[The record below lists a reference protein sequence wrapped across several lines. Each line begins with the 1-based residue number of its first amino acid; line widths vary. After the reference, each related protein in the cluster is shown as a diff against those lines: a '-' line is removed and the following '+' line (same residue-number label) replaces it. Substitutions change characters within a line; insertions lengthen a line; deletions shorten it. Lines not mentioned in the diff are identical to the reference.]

1 MYELSRVRLYSIGPA
16 GARYADTVL
25 DLRGVGEPVP
35 SPAPTQAE
43 FFEEEPVGPPRRPAP
58 AGVLFLENGGGKS
71 VLLKLIFS
79 VMLPGH
85 RNTLGGASS
94 GVLRKF
100 LLADDCGHVALEWQH
115 TVTGETVV
123 VGKVSEWRGRQV
135 SNDPRKFAE
144 AWYSFRPGPG
154 LSLDSLPVA
163 ESAAVR
169 PAAEGASTARG
180 RRRTMKGFRDALTEA
195 GKAYPHL
202 DVVWVEIHE
211 RWNEHLGELGL
222 DPELFR
228 YQREMNADE
237 GEAAGLF
244 AVKNDSD
251 FTDLLLR
258 AVTDTRDTDGLA
270 DLVHGFAHK
279 LGRRAELTA
288 ERDFT
293 AGSLDLLQRIADA
306 AERREQAC
314 GVHAGAERRT
324 RTLARRL
331 SARGAEERARA
342 AELAERV
349 ASAEQA
355 VTDAEGARRRSE
367 LVAAELAYRHA
378 SLALAA
384 AEKGAAAQRRELSDA
399 RTLHS
404 AWQAAETVLRH
415 RAAADRSARVA
426 AAIREAERDAAPAL
440 AARAKAAADLVRALH
455 AAAEDGERVAGEE
468 EDRAAALQEA
478 GEAAHRDATSAATA
492 AQRARSDAEHLRQRL
507 AEVEQETAEAVRAG
521 WLDDSAPDA
530 DPARAALA
538 ASDAEKTT
546 VAAFDEARETA
557 RRTAD
562 HAKSAAAEEAR
573 AELAAA
579 RAVDA
584 ARAAE
589 SAYDAERRAAEA
601 LGAEQRLIE
610 LLGLPQP
617 SATVPAP
624 RGGARPSAAEAR
636 GTGRVTVR
644 IPDPGAI
651 GGQGTRAL
659 PADADRAGWITVR
672 VDEEDVDDVGL
683 SQLPAAFRAGPA
695 PYAPPPTE
703 DPALRDPGS
712 CGRVSCDPGSCGH
725 ASCGPGSCGRASCDP
740 GSCGHASCDPGSCGP
755 ASCDPGSCGRASC
768 DPGACGHASCDPG
781 ACGHAS
787 CDPGSRDRASRDH
800 AYASDEPLTDA
811 RGRHPAEGRRPACGE
826 GPSAVDAP
834 GVGEPRPADRMT
846 GRVDGAARVDAG
858 WSGVHAAGGRM
869 GSCPVDG
876 AAPAGPTEG
885 DGAAAGDGRPGAGP
899 AGQVAG
905 RVVETGAASVD
916 GGRPDAGPVGEA
928 EASRAVGREAA
939 RAGEAEAGQALRRRP
954 LAAEARP
961 AGRVTMRIDE
971 AGGAPSG
978 GGPRPD
984 GPREA
989 TRAVAAESRPSGEV
1003 SARIEDGSGDGD
1015 EARSETAADTVR
1027 AEGPGAGARRAEGA
1041 GAGASRAEGAGAGAT
1056 RAEGVR
1062 ADAGRAEGAGAG
1074 AVRTEGAGAGAA
1086 RADAAGAEGARAESA
1101 RADAVRAE
1109 DARAEGAGA
1118 DAVRAG
1124 GARAEGAG
1132 GGAVRAEGARADA
1145 VRDDTARADAV
1156 RADAVRAEGAR
1167 TGVTGSDAT
1176 DESDCWSPD
1185 PGGEPGRERTGRSR
1199 PARRPLADG
1208 PLTAEELDR
1217 NADAL
1222 RELLDESVA
1231 AAERQLFELRTAA
1244 AEDSRI
1250 LGALGDGGL
1259 LPPSPDVLAAVE
1271 YLGEHGIPALPGWR
1285 YLAQAVDPADHAAVL
1300 AARPELV
1307 DGVVIT
1313 DPDSHARAREVL
1325 GQASLLPRSAVAV
1338 GTSAA
1343 LLAPTPASGTEDS
1356 GVFLVPPNPAM
1367 HDERAADD
1375 ERRELRARATERD
1388 EEIRALAARLAGD
1401 RALSARLASWRTGCP
1416 PGRLA
1421 ELAAAAETAREAA
1434 DTAQRALVEARTARA
1449 EADEAATEAAR
1460 VRDERQEAAQRARRV
1475 ADALAGLAYRL
1486 RERATW
1492 QTRLRELAEEAA
1504 EYEERAAGCV
1514 DRARAADEDRRAA
1527 QRAADDA
1534 RRTARALRAER
1545 AEIAGAPDDLGED
1558 TEPPSASLPALRE
1571 AYRAASQVYEKVGV
1585 GADLRAEQ
1593 ARAESD
1599 ESAALASLDR
1609 LTNKVRTRAAQLLE
1623 GTDGADGP
1631 SRQAAAA
1638 RAESLVQMLESR
1650 ASAASE
1656 QLGRLRGE
1664 AERLAP
1670 ADGDAHT
1677 ELPEQLVPAD
1687 AEQAKEL
1694 LRTANGELAAR
1705 TDALDTART
1714 AHADLVRAHRSAEDA
1729 AGGFDETA
1737 ALLRDLLRDGP
1748 GAEDDG
1754 ERPEPYAGGL
1764 AEARQSAAEA
1774 RRSLRGCA
1782 ADLSA
1787 AEAAVREAGDV
1798 LVRHA
1803 NSTRYEQVRTPA
1815 RQQIREL
1822 PAAALPEHAAAWAE
1836 AFAPRLRVLTDELEQ
1851 LERNRDSIVDRLRGL
1866 VESCLATLRSAQ
1878 RLSRLPEGLGEWSG
1892 QEFLRI
1898 RFEDPDQATLTERL
1912 GEVIDEATRSAVR
1925 KNSDLRRDGM
1935 SLLLRGVHAALQ
1947 PRGVAV
1953 EILKPDAVLR
1963 AERVPVG
1970 QMGDV
1975 FSGGQ
1980 LLTAAI
1986 ALYCTMAA
1994 LRSNDRGRDK
2004 HRHAGT
2010 LFLDNPIGR
2019 ANATYLLELQRAV
2032 ADALGV
2038 QLLYTTGLFDT
2049 TALAE
2054 FPLVI
2059 RLRNDADLRAG
2070 LKYIS
2075 VEEHLRPGLP
2085 VREPEEEPQVH
2096 GQITATRMYRRPDAD
2111 APASAPASARASAD
2125 GP

>member
-35 SPAPTQAE
+35 HPAPIQAE
-43 FFEEEPVGPPRRPAP
+43 FFEDEPVGPPRRPAP

-115 TVTGETVV
+115 TLTGELVV

-163 ESAAVR
+163 ESTAVR
-169 PAAEGASTARG
+169 PPVEGASGAQG
-180 RRRTMKGFRDALTEA
+180 RRRTMKGFRDAVTEA

-202 DVVWVEIHE
+202 DVYWEEIHD

-244 AVKNDSD
+244 AVKKDSD

-270 DLVHGFAHK
+270 DLVGGFGNK

-293 AGSLDLLQRIADA
+293 AGSVDLLGRIVEA
-306 AERREQAC
+306 AETRSRTRD
-314 GVHAGAERRT
+314 VHAGAERRT

-331 SARGAEERARA
+331 SARAGEERGRA
-342 AELAERV
+342 ADLAQQVTTAAHAVTE
-349 ASAEQA
+349 AEQA
-355 VTDAEGARRRSE
+355 RGRSS
-367 LVAAELAYRHA
+367 LIAAELAYRNA

-384 AEKGAAAQRRELSDA
+384 AEKAANAQRRELVDA
-399 RTLHS
+399 RTLHA
-404 AWQAAETVLRH
+404 AWQAAEAVLRH
-415 RAAADRSARVA
+415 RAAADRSVRVA

-440 AARAKAAADLVRALH
+440 AARAKAASDLVRALH
-455 AAAEDGERVAGEE
+455 TAAESGERVANEE
-468 EDRAAALQEA
+468 EERSATLQEA
-478 GEAAHRDATSAATA
+478 GETAHRDATVAATE
-492 AQRARSDAEHLRQRL
+492 AQRARSEAGHLRQRL

-521 WLDDSAPDA
+521 WLDDTAPDA

-538 ASDAEKTT
+538 ASDAEKTA
-546 VAAFDEARETA
+546 VEAWESAREAA
-557 RRTAD
+557 RVTTDR
-562 HAKSAAAEEAR
+562 AKEAAAAGAR
-573 AELAAA
+573 AELTAA
-579 RAVDA
+579 RAEDA
-584 ARAAE
+584 AKAAE
-589 SAYDAERRAAEA
+589 NAYEAERRAAASIASE
-601 LGAEQRLIE
+601 ERLAE
-610 LLGLPQP
+610 LLSLPSTAP
-617 SATVPAP
+617 TGSVPHP
-624 RGGARPSAAEAR
+624 RRGGY
-636 GTGRVTVR
+636 
-644 IPDPGAI
+644 PD
-651 GGQGTRAL
+651 
-659 PADADRAGWITVR
+659 
-672 VDEEDVDDVGL
+672 
-683 SQLPAAFRAGPA
+683 
-695 PYAPPPTE
+695 
-703 DPALRDPGS
+703 
-712 CGRVSCDPGSCGH
+712 
-725 ASCGPGSCGRASCDP
+725 
-740 GSCGHASCDPGSCGP
+740 
-755 ASCDPGSCGRASC
+755 
-768 DPGACGHASCDPG
+768 
-781 ACGHAS
+781 
-787 CDPGSRDRASRDH
+787 
-800 AYASDEPLTDA
+800 ASD
-811 RGRHPAEGRRPACGE
+811 GHEG
-826 GPSAVDAP
+826 SAS
-834 GVGEPRPADRMT
+834 G
-846 GRVDGAARVDAG
+846 
-858 WSGVHAAGGRM
+858 SGV
-869 GSCPVDG
+869 PY
-876 AAPAGPTEG
+876 PG
-885 DGAAAGDGRPGAGP
+885 D
-899 AGQVAG
+899 
-905 RVVETGAASVD
+905 
-916 GGRPDAGPVGEA
+916 
-928 EASRAVGREAA
+928 A
-939 RAGEAEAGQALRRRP
+939 RAGRP
-954 LAAEARP
+954 
-961 AGRVTMRIDE
+961 
-971 AGGAPSG
+971 
-978 GGPRPD
+978 PRP
-984 GPREA
+984 
-989 TRAVAAESRPSGEV
+989 
-1003 SARIEDGSGDGD
+1003 
-1015 EARSETAADTVR
+1015 
-1027 AEGPGAGARRAEGA
+1027 
-1041 GAGASRAEGAGAGAT
+1041 
-1056 RAEGVR
+1056 
-1062 ADAGRAEGAGAG
+1062 
-1074 AVRTEGAGAGAA
+1074 RTEG
-1086 RADAAGAEGARAESA
+1086 S
-1101 RADAVRAE
+1101 
-1109 DARAEGAGA
+1109 
-1118 DAVRAG
+1118 
-1124 GARAEGAG
+1124 
-1132 GGAVRAEGARADA
+1132 
-1145 VRDDTARADAV
+1145 
-1156 RADAVRAEGAR
+1156 
-1167 TGVTGSDAT
+1167 
-1176 DESDCWSPD
+1176 
-1185 PGGEPGRERTGRSR
+1185 
-1199 PARRPLADG
+1199 
-1208 PLTAEELDR
+1208 LTAEELDR
-1217 NADAL
+1217 YADEL
-1222 RELLDESVA
+1222 RDLIEQVVSS
-1231 AAERQLFELRTAA
+1231 AERQLFELRTAA
-1244 AEDSRI
+1244 ADDSRI

-1259 LPPSPDVLAAVE
+1259 LPPGPDVLATVE
-1271 YLGEHGIPALPGWR
+1271 FLGEHGIPALPGWR

-1313 DPDSHARAREVL
+1313 DPDSHSRAREVL
-1325 GQASLLPRSAVAV
+1325 TGAALLPRSTVAV
-1338 GTSAA
+1338 GTAAA
-1343 LLAPTPASGTEDS
+1343 LLAPVPPQGIGED
-1356 GVFLVPPNPAM
+1356 GDVFLVPPNPAM
-1367 HDERAADD
+1367 HDEHAADE
-1375 ERRELRARATERD
+1375 ERQALRARAAERD

-1401 RALSARLASWRTGCP
+1401 RSLAARLGSWRSDCP
-1416 PGRLA
+1416 AGMLA
-1421 ELAAAAETAREAA
+1421 ELATAARGAREAA
-1434 DTAQRALVEARTARA
+1434 EAAEEALAEARTVRA
-1449 EADEAATEAAR
+1449 EADEAAADASGI
-1460 VRDERQEAAQRARRV
+1460 RDERQEAAQRARRA
-1475 ADALAGLAYRL
+1475 ADALAGLAFRL
-1486 RERATW
+1486 RERPGW
-1492 QTRLRELAEEAA
+1492 QARLRELADEAA
-1504 EYEERAAGCV
+1504 ESEARAQVCLE
-1514 DRARAADEDRRAA
+1514 RARAADEDRRAA

-1545 AEIAGAPDDLGED
+1545 AEIAGAPENLPDEGDA
-1558 TEPPSASLPALRE
+1558 PRAALPALRE

-1599 ESAALASLDR
+1599 ESAALAELDR
-1609 LTNKVRTRAAQLLE
+1609 LTNKVRTRAEQLLE
-1623 GTDGADGP
+1623 STDGADGP

-1638 RAESLVQMLESR
+1638 RAEALVQMLESR
-1650 ASAASE
+1650 ASTASE

-1670 ADGDAHT
+1670 EDGEAHTQLPDELVPVDVDMAGTLLRMANGDLADRTEALETARTVHT
-1677 ELPEQLVPAD
+1677 ELL
-1687 AEQAKEL
+1687 
-1694 LRTANGELAAR
+1694 
-1705 TDALDTART
+1705 
-1714 AHADLVRAHRSAEDA
+1714 RAHRAAEDA

-1737 ALLRDLLRDGP
+1737 ALLRDLLRDQAVGAHEE
-1748 GAEDDG
+1748 GAEA
-1754 ERPEPYAGGL
+1754 PEPYPGAL
-1764 AEARQSAAEA
+1764 EEARKTAAEA

-1787 AEAAVREAGDV
+1787 AEAAVREASDV

-1822 PAAALPEHAAAWAE
+1822 PASALPEHAAKWAE

-1851 LERNRDSIVDRLRGL
+1851 LERNRGSIVDRLRGL
-1866 VESCLATLRSAQ
+1866 VESALATLRSAQ

-1898 RFEDPDQATLTERL
+1898 RFEEPDQATLAERL
-1912 GEVIDEATRSAVR
+1912 GDVIDEATRAAVK

-1935 SLLLRGVHAALQ
+1935 SLLLRGVQAALE
-1947 PRGVAV
+1947 PKGVAV

-2032 ADALGV
+2032 SDALGV

-2085 VREPEEEPQVH
+2085 QQTPADGQTVH
-2096 GQITATRMYRRPDAD
+2096 GEITATRMFKRP
-2111 APASAPASARASAD
+2111 APHPA
-2125 GP
+2125 

>member
-25 DLRGVGEPVP
+25 DLRGVGAPVP
-35 SPAPTQAE
+35 TPAPAQAE

-115 TVTGETVV
+115 VLTGETVV

-154 LSLDSLPVA
+154 MSLDSLPVA
-163 ESAAVR
+163 ESSAMR
-169 PAAEGASTARG
+169 PRADGASGARG
-180 RRRTMKGFRDALTEA
+180 RRRTMKGFRDALTDA
-195 GKAYPHL
+195 GKNYPHL
-202 DVVWVEIHE
+202 DVVWEEIHE

-279 LGRRAELTA
+279 LGRRAELQA

-306 AERREQAC
+306 ADRRHQAR

-324 RTLARRL
+324 RTLARGL
-331 SARGAEERARA
+331 SARGALERGRA
-342 AELAERV
+342 AELAGQV
-349 ASAEQA
+349 AAAAHA
-355 VTDAEGARRRSE
+355 VTDAETARGRSS
-367 LVAAELAYRHA
+367 LIAAELAYRHA

-384 AEKGAAAQRRELSDA
+384 AEKAAAAQRRELNDA
-399 RTLHS
+399 RTLHA

-426 AAIREAERDAAPAL
+426 AAIHEAERDAAPAL
-440 AARAKAAADLVRALH
+440 AARAQAAAALVRALN
-455 AAAEDGERVAGEE
+455 AAAEEGERVANEQEE
-468 EDRAAALQEA
+468 RSAALQEA
-478 GEAAHRDATSAATA
+478 GEAAHRDATAAATD
-492 AQRARSDAEHLRQRL
+492 AQRARSEAEHLRQRL
-507 AEVEQETAEAVRAG
+507 AEVEQETEEAVRAG
-521 WLDDSAPDA
+521 WIDASGPDA

-538 ASDAEKTT
+538 ASDAEKPA
-546 VAAFDEARETA
+546 VAAYETA
-557 RRTAD
+557 REAAR
-562 HAKSAAAEEAR
+562 AAAERAKEAAAAESR

-579 RAVDA
+579 RAADA
-584 ARAAE
+584 ATAAG

-601 LGAEQRLIE
+601 IGAEQRLVE
-610 LLGLPQP
+610 LLGLP
-617 SATVPAP
+617 
-624 RGGARPSAAEAR
+624 G
-636 GTGRVTVR
+636 
-644 IPDPGAI
+644 PD
-651 GGQGTRAL
+651 T
-659 PADADRAGWITVR
+659 
-672 VDEEDVDDVGL
+672 
-683 SQLPAAFRAGPA
+683 
-695 PYAPPPTE
+695 
-703 DPALRDPGS
+703 
-712 CGRVSCDPGSCGH
+712 
-725 ASCGPGSCGRASCDP
+725 
-740 GSCGHASCDPGSCGP
+740 
-755 ASCDPGSCGRASC
+755 
-768 DPGACGHASCDPG
+768 
-781 ACGHAS
+781 
-787 CDPGSRDRASRDH
+787 
-800 AYASDEPLTDA
+800 
-811 RGRHPAEGRRPACGE
+811 
-826 GPSAVDAP
+826 
-834 GVGEPRPADRMT
+834 
-846 GRVDGAARVDAG
+846 
-858 WSGVHAAGGRM
+858 
-869 GSCPVDG
+869 
-876 AAPAGPTEG
+876 
-885 DGAAAGDGRPGAGP
+885 AGDLPRQRTADDT
-899 AGQVAG
+899 
-905 RVVETGAASVD
+905 TGT
-916 GGRPDAGPVGEA
+916 P
-928 EASRAVGREAA
+928 
-939 RAGEAEAGQALRRRP
+939 QN
-954 LAAEARP
+954 
-961 AGRVTMRIDE
+961 
-971 AGGAPSG
+971 
-978 GGPRPD
+978 
-984 GPREA
+984 
-989 TRAVAAESRPSGEV
+989 
-1003 SARIEDGSGDGD
+1003 
-1015 EARSETAADTVR
+1015 
-1027 AEGPGAGARRAEGA
+1027 GARRA
-1041 GAGASRAEGAGAGAT
+1041 AS
-1056 RAEGVR
+1056 
-1062 ADAGRAEGAGAG
+1062 
-1074 AVRTEGAGAGAA
+1074 
-1086 RADAAGAEGARAESA
+1086 
-1101 RADAVRAE
+1101 
-1109 DARAEGAGA
+1109 
-1118 DAVRAG
+1118 
-1124 GARAEGAG
+1124 
-1132 GGAVRAEGARADA
+1132 
-1145 VRDDTARADAV
+1145 
-1156 RADAVRAEGAR
+1156 
-1167 TGVTGSDAT
+1167 
-1176 DESDCWSPD
+1176 
-1185 PGGEPGRERTGRSR
+1185 
-1199 PARRPLADG
+1199 G

-1222 RELLDESVA
+1222 CELLDDNVA
-1231 AAERQLFELRTAA
+1231 TAERQLFELRTAA
-1244 AEDSRI
+1244 ADDSRI

-1259 LPPSPDVLAAVE
+1259 LPPSADVLAAVE
-1271 YLGEHGIPALPGWR
+1271 FLGEHGIPALPGWR
-1285 YLAQAVDPADHAAVL
+1285 YLAQSVDPARHADVL

-1313 DPDSHARAREVL
+1313 DAGSHARAREAL
-1325 GQASLLPRSAVAV
+1325 AAASLLPRSAVAV
-1338 GTSAA
+1338 GTAAA
-1343 LLAPTPASGTEDS
+1343 LLAPAPERTDGETD
-1356 GVFLVPPNPAM
+1356 VFLVPPNPAM
-1367 HDERAADD
+1367 HDERAADE
-1375 ERRELRARATERD
+1375 ERHALRERAAARD
-1388 EEIRALAARLAGD
+1388 AEIRAVAARLAADRTLAARLT
-1401 RALSARLASWRTGCP
+1401 SWRAGCP
-1416 PGRLA
+1416 AGRLA
-1421 ELAAAAETAREAA
+1421 ELAAAAEHARTAADAAREALA
-1434 DTAQRALVEARTARA
+1434 EARTARA
-1449 EADEAATEAAR
+1449 EAEETATETAR
-1460 VRDERQEAAQRARRV
+1460 VRDERQETAQRARRV
-1475 ADALAGLAYRL
+1475 ADALAGLAHRL
-1486 RERATW
+1486 RERANW
-1492 QTRLRELAEEAA
+1492 QSRLRELAEEAA
-1504 EYEERAAGCV
+1504 EAEERAAVCV

-1545 AEIAGAPDDLGED
+1545 AEIAGAPDDVTGG
-1558 TEPPSASLPALRE
+1558 TEAPTASLPALRE
-1571 AYRAASQVYEKVGV
+1571 AYRAASQLYEKVGV

-1599 ESAALASLDR
+1599 ESAARAELDR

-1638 RAESLVQMLESR
+1638 RAEALVQMLESR
-1650 ASAASE
+1650 ISAASE

-1670 ADGDAHT
+1670 AEGEHHT
-1677 ELPEQLVPAD
+1677 ELPDELVPAD
-1687 AEQAKEL
+1687 ADRAKEL
-1694 LRTANGELAAR
+1694 LRGATTELAAR
-1705 TDALDTART
+1705 TDALEQART
-1714 AHADLVRAHRSAEDA
+1714 AHADLLRAHRAAEDA
-1729 AGGFDETA
+1729 ATGFDDTA
-1737 ALLRDLLRDGP
+1737 ALLRDLLRDNTP
-1748 GAEDDG
+1748 EEEAE
-1754 ERPEPYAGGL
+1754 EAEPFSGTL
-1764 AEARQSAAEA
+1764 EEARQAAAEA

-1787 AEAAVREAGDV
+1787 ADAAVREAGDV

-1803 NSTRYEQVRTPA
+1803 NSTRYELVRTPA

-1836 AFAPRLRVLTDELEQ
+1836 AFAPRLRVLTDELDQ

-1866 VESCLATLRSAQ
+1866 VESSLTTLRSAQ

-1898 RFEDPDQATLTERL
+1898 RFEDPDQSTLTERL
-1912 GEVIDEATRSAVR
+1912 GEVIDEATRSAVK

-1935 SLLLRGVHAALQ
+1935 SLLLRGVRAALQ

-2004 HRHAGT
+2004 QRHAGT

-2085 VREPEEEPQVH
+2085 QTDPEATEQVH
-2096 GQITATRMYRRPDAD
+2096 GEITATRMFRRPAEE
-2111 APASAPASARASAD
+2111 PAGRPAAV
-2125 GP
+2125 

>member
-25 DLRGVGEPVP
+25 DLRGVGAPVP
-35 SPAPTQAE
+35 QPAPAQAD
-43 FFEEEPVGPPRRPAP
+43 FFEDEPVGPPRRPAP

-115 TVTGETVV
+115 VLTGESVV

-154 LSLDSLPVA
+154 MSLDSLPVA
-163 ESAAVR
+163 EATIVR
-169 PAAEGASTARG
+169 PRQESGEGSSGAQG
-180 RRRTMKGFRDALTEA
+180 RRRTMKGFRDVLTEA
-195 GKAYPHL
+195 GKNYPNL
-202 DVVWVEIHE
+202 DVVWEETHE
-211 RWNEHLGELGL
+211 RWNVHLGELGL

-293 AGSLDLLQRIADA
+293 AGSLDLLSRIADA
-306 AERREQAC
+306 AEQRERARE
-314 GVHAGAERRT
+314 VHAGAERRT
-324 RTLARRL
+324 RSLAQRL
-331 SARGAEERARA
+331 HARGTEERGRA
-342 AELAERV
+342 AELAEQV
-349 ASAEQA
+349 AAA
-355 VTDAEGARRRSE
+355 AHRVTDAERVRERRS
-367 LVAAELAYRHA
+367 LVSAELAYRHA

-384 AEKGAAAQRRELSDA
+384 AEKGAAAQRRELNDA

-404 AWQAAETVLRH
+404 AWQAAETALRH

-440 AARAKAAADLVRALH
+440 AARATAAADLVRALH
-455 AAAEDGERVAGEE
+455 AAAEAGERVANEE
-468 EDRAAALQEA
+468 EERSAALQEA
-478 GEAAHRDATSAATA
+478 GESAHRDATTAATH
-492 AQRARSDAEHLRQRL
+492 AQRARSEADHLKQRL
-507 AEVEQETAEAVRAG
+507 TEVAEETAEAVRAG

-538 ASDAEKTT
+538 ASDAEKTA
-546 VAAFDEARETA
+546 VEAWDSARETA
-557 RRTAD
+557 RQATDRARE
-562 HAKSAAAEEAR
+562 AAARHSA

-579 RAVDA
+579 RAEDA
-584 ARAAE
+584 AQAAERAHDAEHRAAE
-589 SAYDAERRAAEA
+589 SI
-601 LGAEQRLIE
+601 GAEQRLAD
-610 LLGLPQP
+610 LLGLPQSEAKALGVP
-617 SATVPAP
+617 GPRTAMPDTDRPAP
-624 RGGARPSAAEAR
+624 RR
-636 GTGRVTVR
+636 
-644 IPDPGAI
+644 
-651 GGQGTRAL
+651 
-659 PADADRAGWITVR
+659 
-672 VDEEDVDDVGL
+672 
-683 SQLPAAFRAGPA
+683 PAA
-695 PYAPPPTE
+695 
-703 DPALRDPGS
+703 
-712 CGRVSCDPGSCGH
+712 
-725 ASCGPGSCGRASCDP
+725 
-740 GSCGHASCDPGSCGP
+740 
-755 ASCDPGSCGRASC
+755 
-768 DPGACGHASCDPG
+768 
-781 ACGHAS
+781 
-787 CDPGSRDRASRDH
+787 
-800 AYASDEPLTDA
+800 
-811 RGRHPAEGRRPACGE
+811 
-826 GPSAVDAP
+826 
-834 GVGEPRPADRMT
+834 
-846 GRVDGAARVDAG
+846 
-858 WSGVHAAGGRM
+858 
-869 GSCPVDG
+869 
-876 AAPAGPTEG
+876 
-885 DGAAAGDGRPGAGP
+885 
-899 AGQVAG
+899 
-905 RVVETGAASVD
+905 
-916 GGRPDAGPVGEA
+916 
-928 EASRAVGREAA
+928 
-939 RAGEAEAGQALRRRP
+939 
-954 LAAEARP
+954 
-961 AGRVTMRIDE
+961 
-971 AGGAPSG
+971 
-978 GGPRPD
+978 
-984 GPREA
+984 
-989 TRAVAAESRPSGEV
+989 
-1003 SARIEDGSGDGD
+1003 
-1015 EARSETAADTVR
+1015 
-1027 AEGPGAGARRAEGA
+1027 
-1041 GAGASRAEGAGAGAT
+1041 
-1056 RAEGVR
+1056 
-1062 ADAGRAEGAGAG
+1062 
-1074 AVRTEGAGAGAA
+1074 
-1086 RADAAGAEGARAESA
+1086 
-1101 RADAVRAE
+1101 
-1109 DARAEGAGA
+1109 
-1118 DAVRAG
+1118 
-1124 GARAEGAG
+1124 
-1132 GGAVRAEGARADA
+1132 
-1145 VRDDTARADAV
+1145 
-1156 RADAVRAEGAR
+1156 
-1167 TGVTGSDAT
+1167 
-1176 DESDCWSPD
+1176 
-1185 PGGEPGRERTGRSR
+1185 
-1199 PARRPLADG
+1199 G

-1217 NADAL
+1217 NADEL
-1222 RELLDESVA
+1222 HELLEEGVT
-1231 AAERQLFELRTAA
+1231 AAERQLFDLRTAA
-1244 AEDSRI
+1244 ADDARI

-1259 LPPSPDVLAAVE
+1259 LPPGPDVLAAVE
-1271 YLGEHGIPALPGWR
+1271 YLGEHGVPALPGWR
-1285 YLAQAVDPADHAAVL
+1285 YLAQSVDPADHTRVL

-1307 DGVVIT
+1307 DGVIIT
-1313 DPDSHARAREVL
+1313 DPETHARAREVL
-1325 GQASLLPRSAVAV
+1325 AQAALLPRSAVAV
-1338 GTSAA
+1338 GTAAA
-1343 LLAPTPASGTEDS
+1343 LLAPTPAPDERES

-1367 HDERAADD
+1367 HDESAADE
-1375 ERRELRARATERD
+1375 ERQALRARAIERD

-1401 RALSARLASWRTGCP
+1401 RALAARLGSWRAGCP
-1416 PGRLA
+1416 AGRLA
-1421 ELAAAAETAREAA
+1421 ELAAAADET
-1434 DTAQRALVEARTARA
+1434 RTA
-1449 EADEAATEAAR
+1449 ADEAAAELAEARAARAETEEVAAEATR
-1460 VRDERQEAAQRARRV
+1460 VRDERQESAQRARRA
-1475 ADALAGLAYRL
+1475 ADLLAGLAHRL
-1486 RERATW
+1486 RERASW
-1492 QTRLRELAEEAA
+1492 QSRMRELADEAA
-1504 EYEERAAGCV
+1504 EFEARAEECV
-1514 DRARAADEDRRAA
+1514 DRARAADEDRRAT

-1545 AEIAGAPDDLGED
+1545 AEIAGVPDEVGEAPEG
-1558 TEPPSASLPALRE
+1558 TSTSLPALRE
-1571 AYRAASQVYEKVGV
+1571 AYRAASQLYEQVGV

-1593 ARAESD
+1593 ARAEGD
-1599 ESAALASLDR
+1599 ESAALAELNR
-1609 LTNKVRTRAAQLLE
+1609 LTNKVRTRAEALLE
-1623 GTDGADGP
+1623 SPDAADGP
-1631 SRQAAAA
+1631 SRQAAAT
-1638 RAESLVQMLESR
+1638 RAESLVQMLETR

-1670 ADGDAHT
+1670 TDGEAHT
-1677 ELPEQLVPAD
+1677 ELPDELVPKDAD
-1687 AEQAKEL
+1687 RAKEL
-1694 LRTANGELAAR
+1694 LRTASGELATAAEALQAAR
-1705 TDALDTART
+1705 DRHEELL
-1714 AHADLVRAHRSAEDA
+1714 HGHRAAEDA

-1737 ALLRDLLRDGP
+1737 ALLRDLLRDHQD
-1748 GAEDDG
+1748 AEDAADG
-1754 ERPEPYAGGL
+1754 QTEPYAGRV
-1764 AEARQSAAEA
+1764 EDARQAAAES

-1782 ADLSA
+1782 ADLST
-1787 AEAAVREAGDV
+1787 AESAVREASDI

-1822 PAAALPEHAAAWAE
+1822 PASALPDHAAKWAE

-1866 VESCLATLRSAQ
+1866 VESSLTTLRSAQ

-1912 GEVIDEATRSAVR
+1912 GEVIDEATSAAVR

-1935 SLLLRGVHAALQ
+1935 SLLLRGVAAALQ

-2004 HRHAGT
+2004 QRHAGT

-2085 VREPEEEPQVH
+2085 QPDPSGEAVH
-2096 GQITATRMYRRPDAD
+2096 GQITATRMYRRPEETAAEETAD
-2111 APASAPASARASAD
+2111 PA
-2125 GP
+2125 GG

>member
-1 MYELSRVRLYSIGPA
+1 MYELSRIRLYSIGPA

-35 SPAPTQAE
+35 HPAPAQAE
-43 FFEEEPVGPPRRPAP
+43 FFEDEPTGPPRRPAP

-115 TVTGETVV
+115 TQTGECVV

-163 ESAAVR
+163 EATAVR
-169 PAAEGASTARG
+169 PPAEGASGAQG

-202 DVVWVEIHE
+202 EVSFEEIHD
-211 RWNEHLGELGL
+211 RWNEHLTELGL

-244 AVKNDSD
+244 AVKKDSD

-270 DLVHGFAHK
+270 DLVHGFGNK
-279 LGRRAELTA
+279 LGRRAELMA

-293 AGSLDLLQRIADA
+293 AGSVDLLTRIVEA
-306 AERREQAC
+306 AGTRSRTRD
-314 GVHAGAERRT
+314 VHAGAERRT
-324 RTLARRL
+324 RSLARRL
-331 SARGAEERARA
+331 SARATQERARA
-342 AELAERV
+342 ADLAQRV
-349 ASAEQA
+349 TGAAREVTAAESAR
-355 VTDAEGARRRSE
+355 DRSAAI
-367 LVAAELAYRHA
+367 AAELAYRHA
-378 SLALAA
+378 SLALTVADKAA
-384 AEKGAAAQRRELSDA
+384 TAQRRELLEA

-440 AARAKAAADLVRALH
+440 AARATAAAQLVRALH
-455 AAAEDGERVAGEE
+455 TAAEDGERVANEE
-468 EDRAAALQEA
+468 EERSALLQEA
-478 GEAAHRDATSAATA
+478 GETAHRDATAAATA
-492 AQRARSDAEHLRQRL
+492 AQRARSEAEHLRARL
-507 AEVEQETAEAVRAG
+507 SEVEQETAEAVRAG
-521 WLDDSAPDA
+521 WLDDSAADA

-538 ASDAEKTT
+538 ASDAEKTA
-546 VAAFDEARETA
+546 VAAWDEAREA
-557 RRTAD
+557 ARTA
-562 HAKSAAAEEAR
+562 SAAAREAAAGESR
-573 AELAAA
+573 AELT
-579 RAVDA
+579 A
-584 ARAAE
+584 ARAADAAAAAE
-589 SAYDAERRAAEA
+589 AAHEAERRTAAA
-601 LGAEQRLIE
+601 IADSPRLAD
-610 LLGLPQP
+610 LLGLPG
-617 SATVPAP
+617 AP
-624 RGGARPSAAEAR
+624 EAPEASLPHQRGS
-636 GTGRVTVR
+636 
-644 IPDPGAI
+644 
-651 GGQGTRAL
+651 
-659 PADADRAGWITVR
+659 
-672 VDEEDVDDVGL
+672 
-683 SQLPAAFRAGPA
+683 AGPG
-695 PYAPPPTE
+695 
-703 DPALRDPGS
+703 PA
-712 CGRVSCDPGSCGH
+712 
-725 ASCGPGSCGRASCDP
+725 GRA
-740 GSCGHASCDPGSCGP
+740 
-755 ASCDPGSCGRASC
+755 
-768 DPGACGHASCDPG
+768 
-781 ACGHAS
+781 
-787 CDPGSRDRASRDH
+787 
-800 AYASDEPLTDA
+800 
-811 RGRHPAEGRRPACGE
+811 
-826 GPSAVDAP
+826 
-834 GVGEPRPADRMT
+834 
-846 GRVDGAARVDAG
+846 
-858 WSGVHAAGGRM
+858 
-869 GSCPVDG
+869 
-876 AAPAGPTEG
+876 
-885 DGAAAGDGRPGAGP
+885 PGAGP
-899 AGQVAG
+899 GLG
-905 RVVETGAASVD
+905 
-916 GGRPDAGPVGEA
+916 A
-928 EASRAVGREAA
+928 EA
-939 RAGEAEAGQALRRRP
+939 
-954 LAAEARP
+954 
-961 AGRVTMRIDE
+961 
-971 AGGAPSG
+971 
-978 GGPRPD
+978 
-984 GPREA
+984 
-989 TRAVAAESRPSGEV
+989 
-1003 SARIEDGSGDGD
+1003 
-1015 EARSETAADTVR
+1015 
-1027 AEGPGAGARRAEGA
+1027 
-1041 GAGASRAEGAGAGAT
+1041 
-1056 RAEGVR
+1056 
-1062 ADAGRAEGAGAG
+1062 
-1074 AVRTEGAGAGAA
+1074 
-1086 RADAAGAEGARAESA
+1086 
-1101 RADAVRAE
+1101 
-1109 DARAEGAGA
+1109 
-1118 DAVRAG
+1118 
-1124 GARAEGAG
+1124 
-1132 GGAVRAEGARADA
+1132 
-1145 VRDDTARADAV
+1145 
-1156 RADAVRAEGAR
+1156 
-1167 TGVTGSDAT
+1167 
-1176 DESDCWSPD
+1176 
-1185 PGGEPGRERTGRSR
+1185 
-1199 PARRPLADG
+1199 
-1208 PLTAEELDR
+1208 LDR
-1217 NADAL
+1217 NADDL
-1222 RELLDESVA
+1222 HELLQTGVA

-1244 AEDSRI
+1244 ADDARI
-1250 LGALGDGGL
+1250 LAALGDGGL
-1259 LPPSPDVLAAVE
+1259 LPPGPDVLATVE

-1313 DPDSHARAREVL
+1313 EPDTHARAREVL
-1325 GQASLLPRSAVAV
+1325 AGAALLPRSAVAV
-1338 GTSAA
+1338 GTAAA
-1343 LLAPTPASGTEDS
+1343 LLAPVPPAGAAGDGDASGIFIVS
-1356 GVFLVPPNPAM
+1356 PNPAM
-1367 HDERAADD
+1367 HDEHAADEERQALRTRAA
-1375 ERRELRARATERD
+1375 ARDT
-1388 EEIRALAARLAGD
+1388 EIRDLAARLAGD
-1401 RALSARLASWRTGCP
+1401 RELAARLASWRTGCP

-1421 ELAAAAETAREAA
+1421 ELGEQAAAARAFAVEAEA
-1434 DTAQRALVEARTARA
+1434 ELAEARTVRA
-1449 EADEAATEAAR
+1449 EAEEAAADAAR
-1460 VRDERQEAAQRARRV
+1460 VRDERQDTAQRARRA
-1475 ADALAGLAYRL
+1475 ADALAGLAFRL
-1486 RERATW
+1486 RERAGW
-1492 QTRLRELAEEAA
+1492 QAKVRELADEAA
-1504 EYEERAAGCV
+1504 ESEARAEVCL

-1545 AEIAGAPDDLGED
+1545 AEIAGVSDLPPEEDQPQRAALPD
-1558 TEPPSASLPALRE
+1558 LRE
-1571 AYRAASQVYEKVGV
+1571 AYRAASQLYEKVGV

-1599 ESAALASLDR
+1599 ESAATAELDR

-1650 ASAASE
+1650 ASTASE

-1670 ADGDAHT
+1670 ADGGAHT
-1677 ELPEQLVPAD
+1677 DLPEELVPEHV
-1687 AEQAKEL
+1687 EQAQAL
-1694 LRTANGELAAR
+1694 LRTATAQLAAH
-1705 TDALDTART
+1705 TAAVEAARA
-1714 AHADLVRAHRSAEDA
+1714 AHAELLRAHRTAEDG

-1737 ALLRDLLRDGP
+1737 AQLRDQLRDHTHQGSGEDEAQDQTPYP
-1748 GAEDDG
+1748 GALE
-1754 ERPEPYAGGL
+1754 
-1764 AEARQSAAEA
+1764 EARQSAAEA
-1774 RRSLRGCA
+1774 RRSLRGCT

-1787 AEAAVREAGDV
+1787 AEAAVREASDI

-1822 PAAALPEHAAAWAE
+1822 PASALPEHAAAWAA

-1866 VESCLATLRSAQ
+1866 VESALATLRSAQ
-1878 RLSRLPEGLGEWSG
+1878 RLSQLPEGLGEWSG

-1898 RFEDPDQATLTERL
+1898 RFEEPDQATLTERL
-1912 GEVIDEATRSAVR
+1912 GEVIDEATRSAVK
-1925 KNSDLRRDGM
+1925 KNASFGEGRRDGM
-1935 SLLLRGVHAALQ
+1935 SLLLRGVQAALE
-1947 PRGVAV
+1947 PRGISV

-2032 ADALGV
+2032 SDALGV

-2085 VREPEEEPQVH
+2085 QQAAEGETVH
-2096 GQITATRMYRRPDAD
+2096 GEITATRMFRKTPQ
-2111 APASAPASARASAD
+2111 S
-2125 GP
+2125 

>member
-1 MYELSRVRLYSIGPA
+1 MYELSRIRLYSIGPA

-25 DLRGVGEPVP
+25 DLRGVGDPVP
-35 SPAPTQAE
+35 SPAPAQAE
-43 FFEEEPVGPPRRPAP
+43 FFEDEPVGPPRRPAP

-115 TVTGETVV
+115 TVTGESIV

-163 ESAAVR
+163 EAASVR

-202 DVVWVEIHE
+202 DVAWVEIHE

-279 LGRRAELTA
+279 LGRRAELIA

-306 AERREQAC
+306 AERREQAR

-331 SARGAEERARA
+331 SARGAEERGRA
-342 AELAERV
+342 AELAQQV
-349 ASAEQA
+349 AAAAHA
-355 VTDAEGARRRSE
+355 VTEAETARGRSG
-367 LVAAELAYRHA
+367 LVAAEIAYRHA

-384 AEKGAAAQRRELSDA
+384 AEKGAAAQRRELNDA

-455 AAAEDGERVAGEE
+455 AAAEDGERHAGEE
-468 EDRAAALQEA
+468 EERSAALQETS
-478 GEAAHRDATSAATA
+478 EAAHHDATSAATA
-492 AQRARSDAEHLRQRL
+492 AQRARSEAEHLRQRL
-507 AEVEQETAEAVRAG
+507 TEVEQETAEAVRAG

-546 VAAFDEARETA
+546 AAAWEAARETA
-557 RRTAD
+557 GRTAD
-562 HAKSAAAEEAR
+562 HAKAAAAEQAR

-579 RAVDA
+579 RAADA

-601 LGAEQRLIE
+601 LGAEPRLIE

-617 SATVPAP
+617 TAAIPA
-624 RGGARPSAAEAR
+624 ARSSAAESS
-636 GTGRVTVR
+636 
-644 IPDPGAI
+644 
-651 GGQGTRAL
+651 
-659 PADADRAGWITVR
+659 RAGWVTVR
-672 VDEEDVDDVGL
+672 VDDDPDADDMLGL
-683 SQLPAAFRAGPA
+683 SQLPAAFRAAPA
-695 PYAPPPTE
+695 T
-703 DPALRDPGS
+703 RTPGE
-712 CGRVSCDPGSCGH
+712 CAQD
-725 ASCGPGSCGRASCDP
+725 A
-740 GSCGHASCDPGSCGP
+740 
-755 ASCDPGSCGRASC
+755 
-768 DPGACGHASCDPG
+768 
-781 ACGHAS
+781 
-787 CDPGSRDRASRDH
+787 DH
-800 AYASDEPLTDA
+800 AYADDDATDIRGPRADADEDPPT
-811 RGRHPAEGRRPACGE
+811 PP
-826 GPSAVDAP
+826 
-834 GVGEPRPADRMT
+834 T
-846 GRVDGAARVDAG
+846 GT
-858 WSGVHAAGGRM
+858 HAAD
-869 GSCPVDG
+869 S
-876 AAPAGPTEG
+876 
-885 DGAAAGDGRPGAGP
+885 RPK
-899 AGQVAG
+899 
-905 RVVETGAASVD
+905 
-916 GGRPDAGPVGEA
+916 
-928 EASRAVGREAA
+928 
-939 RAGEAEAGQALRRRP
+939 
-954 LAAEARP
+954 
-961 AGRVTMRIDE
+961 GRVTVRVDD
-971 AGGAPSG
+971 APC
-978 GGPRPD
+978 
-984 GPREA
+984 
-989 TRAVAAESRPSGEV
+989 AAS
-1003 SARIEDGSGDGD
+1003 
-1015 EARSETAADTVR
+1015 
-1027 AEGPGAGARRAEGA
+1027 
-1041 GAGASRAEGAGAGAT
+1041 
-1056 RAEGVR
+1056 
-1062 ADAGRAEGAGAG
+1062 
-1074 AVRTEGAGAGAA
+1074 
-1086 RADAAGAEGARAESA
+1086 AAGAEGPGPGGNGGAGRVYAADSPPPGRVTARVGDDGDGGDGDERAS
-1101 RADAVRAE
+1101 ADA
-1109 DARAEGAGA
+1109 DAGSAPDDEQAPDAGQ
-1118 DAVRAG
+1118 
-1124 GARAEGAG
+1124 
-1132 GGAVRAEGARADA
+1132 
-1145 VRDDTARADAV
+1145 
-1156 RADAVRAEGAR
+1156 
-1167 TGVTGSDAT
+1167 
-1176 DESDCWSPD
+1176 P
-1185 PGGEPGRERTGRSR
+1185 R
-1199 PARRPLADG
+1199 PADDASGDEQGCWAPGVGDDDSGASADGEDGAPRAAAPASTPAPAPRAVGDG

-1217 NADAL
+1217 NVEAL
-1222 RELLDESVA
+1222 RELLEESVGS
-1231 AAERQLFELRTAA
+1231 AERQLFDLRTAA
-1244 AEDSRI
+1244 ADDSRI
-1250 LGALGDGGL
+1250 LAALGDGGL

-1313 DPDSHARAREVL
+1313 DPDTHARARAVL

-1338 GTSAA
+1338 GTAAA
-1343 LLAPTPASGTEDS
+1343 LLAPTPAPGSGEDS

-1375 ERRELRARATERD
+1375 ERRGLRDRATARD
-1388 EEIRALAARLAGD
+1388 EEIRALAARLSGD
-1401 RALSARLASWRTGCP
+1401 RALAARLSSWRAGCP
-1416 PGRLA
+1416 AGRLA
-1421 ELAAAAETAREAA
+1421 ELAAAAEGAAEAA
-1434 DTAQRALVEARTARA
+1434 ETAQRELVEARTARA

-1504 EYEERAAGCV
+1504 EAEEQAAACV

-1534 RRTARALRAER
+1534 HRTARALRAER

-1558 TEPPSASLPALRE
+1558 TEPPTASLPALRE

-1599 ESAALASLDR
+1599 ESAALATLDR

-1638 RAESLVQMLESR
+1638 RAESLVQMLETR

-1670 ADGDAHT
+1670 ADGDDAHT
-1677 ELPEQLVPAD
+1677 ALPEEMVPAD

-1694 LRTANGELAAR
+1694 LRTANAELAAR

-1714 AHADLVRAHRSAEDA
+1714 AHADLLRAHRSAEDA

-1737 ALLRDLLRDGP
+1737 ALLRDLLREGP

-1754 ERPEPYAGGL
+1754 ERPDPYAGGL
-1764 AEARQSAAEA
+1764 DEARQAATEA

-1782 ADLSA
+1782 ADLSG
-1787 AEAAVREAGDV
+1787 AESAVREASDV

-1822 PAAALPEHAAAWAE
+1822 PAAALPEHATAWAD

-1898 RFEDPDQATLTERL
+1898 RFDDPDQATLTERL
-1912 GEVIDEATRSAVR
+1912 GEVIDEATRSAVK

-1935 SLLLRGVHAALQ
+1935 SLLLRGVSAALQ

-2085 VREPEEEPQVH
+2085 AQDPEGEQVH
-2096 GQITATRMYRRPDAD
+2096 GQITATRMYRRPEGDTGG
-2111 APASAPASARASAD
+2111 APAGTPAD

>member
-25 DLRGVGEPVP
+25 DLRGVGAPVP
-35 SPAPTQAE
+35 RPAPAQAD
-43 FFEEEPVGPPRRPAP
+43 FFEDEPVGPPRRPAP

-115 TVTGETVV
+115 VLTGESVV

-154 LSLDSLPVA
+154 MSLDSLPVA
-163 ESAAVR
+163 EATVVR
-169 PAAEGASTARG
+169 PRQESGEGSSGAQG
-180 RRRTMKGFRDALTEA
+180 RRRTMKGFRDVLTEA
-195 GKAYPHL
+195 GKNYPNL
-202 DVVWVEIHE
+202 DVVWEEGHE
-211 RWNEHLGELGL
+211 RWNVHLGELGL

-293 AGSLDLLQRIADA
+293 AGSLDLLSRIADA
-306 AERREQAC
+306 AEQRERARE
-314 GVHAGAERRT
+314 VHAGAERRT
-324 RTLARRL
+324 RGLAQRL
-331 SARGAEERARA
+331 HARGTEERGRA
-342 AELAERV
+342 AELAEQV
-349 ASAEQA
+349 AAA
-355 VTDAEGARRRSE
+355 AHRVTDAERVRERRS
-367 LVAAELAYRHA
+367 LVSAELAYRHA

-384 AEKGAAAQRRELSDA
+384 AEKGAAAQRRELNDA

-404 AWQAAETVLRH
+404 AWQAAEIALRH

-440 AARAKAAADLVRALH
+440 AARATAAADLVRALH
-455 AAAEDGERVAGEE
+455 TAAEAGERIANEE
-468 EDRAAALQEA
+468 EERSATLQEA
-478 GEAAHRDATSAATA
+478 GESAHRDATTAATH
-492 AQRARSDAEHLRQRL
+492 AQRARSEAEHLKQRL
-507 AEVEQETAEAVRAG
+507 SEVAEETAEAVRAG

-538 ASDAEKTT
+538 ASDAEKTA
-546 VAAFDEARETA
+546 VEAWDSAREAARQATDRAREATA
-557 RRTAD
+557 R
-562 HAKSAAAEEAR
+562 HSA

-579 RAVDA
+579 RAEDA
-584 ARAAE
+584 AEAAERAYEAERGAAE
-589 SAYDAERRAAEA
+589 SI
-601 LGAEQRLIE
+601 GAEQRLAD
-610 LLGLPQP
+610 LLGLPQSEAKSLGLP
-617 SATVPAP
+617 GPRTATSGTDTGAP
-624 RGGARPSAAEAR
+624 RRP
-636 GTGRVTVR
+636 
-644 IPDPGAI
+644 
-651 GGQGTRAL
+651 
-659 PADADRAGWITVR
+659 
-672 VDEEDVDDVGL
+672 
-683 SQLPAAFRAGPA
+683 
-695 PYAPPPTE
+695 
-703 DPALRDPGS
+703 
-712 CGRVSCDPGSCGH
+712 
-725 ASCGPGSCGRASCDP
+725 
-740 GSCGHASCDPGSCGP
+740 
-755 ASCDPGSCGRASC
+755 
-768 DPGACGHASCDPG
+768 
-781 ACGHAS
+781 
-787 CDPGSRDRASRDH
+787 
-800 AYASDEPLTDA
+800 
-811 RGRHPAEGRRPACGE
+811 
-826 GPSAVDAP
+826 
-834 GVGEPRPADRMT
+834 
-846 GRVDGAARVDAG
+846 
-858 WSGVHAAGGRM
+858 
-869 GSCPVDG
+869 
-876 AAPAGPTEG
+876 
-885 DGAAAGDGRPGAGP
+885 
-899 AGQVAG
+899 
-905 RVVETGAASVD
+905 
-916 GGRPDAGPVGEA
+916 
-928 EASRAVGREAA
+928 
-939 RAGEAEAGQALRRRP
+939 
-954 LAAEARP
+954 
-961 AGRVTMRIDE
+961 
-971 AGGAPSG
+971 
-978 GGPRPD
+978 
-984 GPREA
+984 
-989 TRAVAAESRPSGEV
+989 
-1003 SARIEDGSGDGD
+1003 
-1015 EARSETAADTVR
+1015 TA
-1027 AEGPGAGARRAEGA
+1027 
-1041 GAGASRAEGAGAGAT
+1041 
-1056 RAEGVR
+1056 
-1062 ADAGRAEGAGAG
+1062 
-1074 AVRTEGAGAGAA
+1074 
-1086 RADAAGAEGARAESA
+1086 
-1101 RADAVRAE
+1101 
-1109 DARAEGAGA
+1109 
-1118 DAVRAG
+1118 
-1124 GARAEGAG
+1124 
-1132 GGAVRAEGARADA
+1132 
-1145 VRDDTARADAV
+1145 
-1156 RADAVRAEGAR
+1156 
-1167 TGVTGSDAT
+1167 
-1176 DESDCWSPD
+1176 
-1185 PGGEPGRERTGRSR
+1185 
-1199 PARRPLADG
+1199 G

-1217 NADAL
+1217 NADGL
-1222 RELLDESVA
+1222 RELLEEGVA
-1231 AAERQLFELRTAA
+1231 GAERQLFDLRTAA
-1244 AEDSRI
+1244 ADDARI

-1259 LPPSPDVLAAVE
+1259 LPPGPDVLAAVE
-1271 YLGEHGIPALPGWR
+1271 YLGEHGVPALPGWR
-1285 YLAQAVDPADHAAVL
+1285 YLAQSVDPADHTRVL

-1307 DGVVIT
+1307 DGVIIT
-1313 DPDSHARAREVL
+1313 DPDTHARAREVL
-1325 GQASLLPRSAVAV
+1325 AQAALLPRSAVAV
-1338 GTSAA
+1338 GTAAA
-1343 LLAPTPASGTEDS
+1343 LLAPTPAPDERET

-1367 HDERAADD
+1367 HDESAADE
-1375 ERRELRARATERD
+1375 ERQALRARAIERD

-1401 RALSARLASWRTGCP
+1401 RALAARLGSWRTGCP
-1416 PGRLA
+1416 AGRLG
-1421 ELAAAAETAREAA
+1421 ELAAAAEETRTAAEEAA
-1434 DTAQRALVEARTARA
+1434 AELAEARAARDGTDEVAA
-1449 EADEAATEAAR
+1449 EATR
-1460 VRDERQEAAQRARRV
+1460 VRDERQETAQRARRA
-1475 ADALAGLAYRL
+1475 ADLLAGLAHRL
-1486 RERATW
+1486 RERASW
-1492 QTRLRELAEEAA
+1492 QSRMRELADEAA
-1504 EYEERAAGCV
+1504 EFEARAEECV

-1545 AEIAGAPDDLGED
+1545 SEIAGVPDDLGEAP
-1558 TEPPSASLPALRE
+1558 EAASASLPALRE
-1571 AYRAASQVYEKVGV
+1571 AYRAASQLYEKVGV

-1593 ARAESD
+1593 ARAEGE
-1599 ESAALASLDR
+1599 ESAALAELNR
-1609 LTNKVRTRAAQLLE
+1609 LTNKVRTRAETLLE
-1623 GTDGADGP
+1623 SPDAADGP

-1638 RAESLVQMLESR
+1638 RAESLVHMLETR

-1670 ADGDAHT
+1670 TDGEAHT
-1677 ELPEQLVPAD
+1677 ELPEDLVPAD
-1687 AEQAKEL
+1687 ADRAKEL
-1694 LRTANGELAAR
+1694 LRTAGGELGTATEALTAAR
-1705 TDALDTART
+1705 DRHEELLRG
-1714 AHADLVRAHRSAEDA
+1714 HRAAEDA

-1737 ALLRDLLRDGP
+1737 ALLRDLLRDHQD
-1748 GAEDDG
+1748 AEDAADG
-1754 ERPEPYAGGL
+1754 RIEPYAGRV
-1764 AEARQSAAEA
+1764 EDARQAAAES

-1782 ADLSA
+1782 ADLSTA
-1787 AEAAVREAGDV
+1787 DSAVREASDI

-1822 PAAALPEHAAAWAE
+1822 PAAALPDHAAKWAE

-1866 VESCLATLRSAQ
+1866 VESSLTTLRSAQ

-1912 GEVIDEATRSAVR
+1912 GEVIDEATRAAVK

-1935 SLLLRGVHAALQ
+1935 SLLLRGVSAALQ

-2004 HRHAGT
+2004 QRHAGT

-2085 VREPEEEPQVH
+2085 QQDPSGEAVH
-2096 GQITATRMYRRPDAD
+2096 GQITATRMYRRPEEPAPEEPAD
-2111 APASAPASARASAD
+2111 PA
-2125 GP
+2125 GG